1 MDAGRMRDEIMF
13 STVTGTSL
21 FQFNGARNVFIVP
34 LKLQLHHCYKPKVEF
49 VCLFKFKLLF

>member
-34 LKLQLHHCYKPKVEF
+34 LKLQLHH
-49 VCLFKFKLLF
+49 